1 MTDEIVQEH
10 NIAVSR
16 ACKIVKLVR
25 SQYYYNSKK
34 NDTVVVDSLQELAF
48 KSHRRSES
56 FLWFS
61 KAICLSEKIRKTM
74 ES

>member
-1 MTDEIVQEH
+1 MTDEIIQEH

-25 SQYYYNSKK
+25 SQYYYTSKK
-34 NDTVVVDSLQELAF
+34 DDTVVVDSLQELAF
-48 KSHRRSES
+48 KPHRRSES
-56 FLWFS
+56 FLWFQE
-61 KAICLSEKIRKTM
+61 AICLPKKIRKTL